1 MCRLT
6 LESADVSDFH
16 PSLSAGA
23 ERKARIPDEETN
35 LNTAYHEGGHTLVAH
50 FTKHADPVHKV
61 TIMPRSRS
69 LGHVSRLMGEPHF
82 WCVGIFCDRLT
93 SRLRCVSDKTC

>member
-1 MCRLT
+1 MRI
-6 LESADVSDFH
+6 SVSNFIAAPFR
-16 PSLSAGA
+16 PSGA
-23 ERKARIPDEETN
+23 ERKSRIPDEETN

-69 LGHVSRLMGEPHF
+69 LGHVSWQGKEGRETRAA
-82 WCVGIFCDRLT
+82 V
-93 SRLRCVSDKTC
+93 V

>member
-1 MCRLT
+1 MLPVVFVFGHMPLPISSSHLSRPL
-6 LESADVSDFH
+6 SP
-16 PSLSAGA
+16 PSGA
-23 ERKARIPDEETN
+23 ERKSRIPDEETN

-69 LGHVSRLMGEPHF
+69 LGHVSVVWWGGGGAGRQGDVRQL
-82 WCVGIFCDRLT
+82 GIRE
-93 SRLRCVSDKTC
+93 